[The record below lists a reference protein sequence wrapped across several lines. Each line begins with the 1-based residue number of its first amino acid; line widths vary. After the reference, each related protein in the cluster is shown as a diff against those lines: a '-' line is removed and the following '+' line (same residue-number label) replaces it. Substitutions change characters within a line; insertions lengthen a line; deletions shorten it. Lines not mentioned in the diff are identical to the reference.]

1 MLTCLD
7 TFANLRQD
15 DFKKCVEIIKISFLF
30 KLILTMLPAQAKLTC
45 KIKVFE
51 EMKRRYR

>member
-45 KIKVFE
+45 KIKVYE